1 MSTRI
6 PPGKLSR
13 GKGAGV
19 GSGRMTGNA
28 SVAGDGRHSLCV
40 AGDGRHA
47 LWGKR
52 IFQAQV
58 PSGSKPGPLGA
69 AGGSAPWELW
79 SLEEL
84 MKVGVERSR
93 VPTLLPRDSRGMD
106 QTPRSVQGSRAG
118 AASWPKPLLET
129 RLRQQG
135 GGQPECEQASSGAA
149 ENPPPAPA
157 DAGWVPATPSGLRI
171 LRRTPKHSVS
181 TDGNTASNGQ
191 ERG

>member
-1 MSTRI
+1 MPLWQGMGGTPCVWQGMGGTPCGESAFSKHRS
-6 PPGKLSR
+6 PPG
-13 GKGAGV
+13 
-19 GSGRMTGNA
+19 GR
-28 SVAGDGRHSLCV
+28 SPV
-40 AGDGRHA
+40 
-47 LWGKR
+47 
-52 IFQAQV
+52 
-58 PSGSKPGPLGA
+58 
-69 AGGSAPWELW
+69 PWELW

-118 AASWPKPLLET
+118 AASWPKPPLET

-135 GGQPECEQASSGAA
+135 GGQPECEQAGSGTA

-171 LRRTPKHSVS
+171 LRRTLKHSVS

>member
-28 SVAGDGRHSLCV
+28 SVAGDGRH
-40 AGDGRHA
+40 A

-52 IFQAQV
+52 ILQAQV
-58 PSGSKPGPLGA
+58 PTRGSKPGPLGA

-135 GGQPECEQASSGAA
+135 GGQCEQAGSGAA
-149 ENPPPAPA
+149 ENPLLPQRML
-157 DAGWVPATPSGLRI
+157 AGSLPHRLACGS
-171 LRRTPKHSVS
+171 
-181 TDGNTASNGQ
+181 
-191 ERG
+191 

>member
-28 SVAGDGRHSLCV
+28 SVTGWEARPVCGRGWEARPVGKAHFPSTGPQRVKARSPGSGGRLGSLGAVESGGVDESGRGEKQGPDASATRQQGDGP
-40 AGDGRHA
+40 D
-47 LWGKR
+47 
-52 IFQAQV
+52 
-58 PSGSKPGPLGA
+58 
-69 AGGSAPWELW
+69 
-79 SLEEL
+79 
-84 MKVGVERSR
+84 
-93 VPTLLPRDSRGMD
+93 
-106 QTPRSVQGSRAG
+106 PRSLKGSRAG

-135 GGQPECEQASSGAA
+135 GGQPECEQAGSGAA

-171 LRRTPKHSVS
+171 LRRTLKHSVS